1 MTFLLSEDKALRQLL
16 QGLTVMDQKSENEDA
31 PRQVG
36 VWFGQPDQELRNQNY
51 PYVTIDMIDV
61 SRDPSR
67 EMRGKVKPV
76 YLPDPTQV
84 GSANYDPDVH
94 NWEIDRPIPVNI
106 DYQITTYARHPR
118 HDRELLSKVLY
129 DRLPFRFGTLD
140 LEDNTTRR
148 LDVLDVTKRDITEQA
163 KRLFVN
169 AITVRV
175 SSEVVQGTLKK
186 LYKVLE
192 VQVED
197 PEGDRQYLP
206 VGNPPEV
213 TPEVIARGPHFVGVG
228 ELTITEQNGTPS

>member
-1 MTFLLSEDKALRQLL
+1 M
-16 QGLTVMDQKSENEDA
+16 TVMDQKSENEDVQ
-31 PRQVG
+31 RQVG

-67 EMRGKVKPV
+67 EMRGKVKPA
-76 YLPDPTQV
+76 YLEEPTQV
-84 GSANYDPDVH
+84 GSSNYDSDIH

-118 HDRELLSKVLY
+118 HDRELLASVLY
-129 DRLPFRFGTLD
+129 DRLPFRFGTLNLD
-140 LEDNTTRR
+140 DNTVRR

-175 SSEVVQGTLKK
+175 SSEIVQGTLKK

-192 VQVED
+192 VTVEPPTVENAGGRTSD
-197 PEGDRQYLP
+197 PVY
-206 VGNPPEV
+206 VGN
-213 TPEVIARGPHFVGVG
+213 TAF
-228 ELTITEQNGTPS
+228 TITAE